1 MRFLYVKLTGY
12 IGLYNGLGINEIEID
27 FTKCKNKITVI
38 SGPNGVGKST
48 IINALSLLP
57 DSNDNF
63 VPTMNASKFI
73 RLTDG
78 ENLYEIYITHPLDKH
93 NSRATSKASI
103 TKNGVELNSNG
114 NISSYKEV
122 IFSEFDMDA
131 NYIALSKISGDNRG
145 LADKKPAERKKIMS
159 SLIAS
164 LDTYN
169 NIYKVL
175 NKKANI
181 FKSHFTSLANKIKG
195 AGDEN
200 SLRSSLSA
208 LEEKEIRLSQAIDK
222 AKEQITESK
231 TILSMNDPNGSM
243 QTQYHEVV
251 EAMNSAQGV
260 MDLSYKKLC
269 RMFDNSKIDFMDR
282 DELEGIISN
291 LRQAITNNMKETEE
305 LKLKSEMIVS
315 LLASLSTDIDKLQ
328 IKIDGISSDIDQ
340 NIVDNINLYSSKVK
354 EIETSCARIGITD
367 MEDISKNEIEIMIT
381 VLIKIVRMIDVLYEV
396 MSTDQFAE
404 LYEYASKGIDIDN
417 EISGYQDN
425 IESIKKLIAE
435 IKEDLVKVNS
445 DIQIVEVLSNR
456 PDNCNDDNCHFV
468 KNALETLKLY
478 GTSIEDVYK
487 KRDNYNLLIKD
498 NQRLIAELEKIIE
511 DKKITRFN
519 LTKLGEIMSLIESN
533 RQILSKFSI
542 ASDIIDTN
550 RFLELIS
557 RENRFNN
564 LRDLDKYLELGNSLI
579 EYKSNLSILRNLEAK
594 MEINQR
600 NLVILHE
607 YEDELNRKLEEK
619 KSRNEEL
626 FKIRKDREFVD
637 GLIYSNTTKL
647 DTYEKILS
655 IYNEWKIS
663 ESDYKNYQAKAE
675 EIKNKFDSSLGI
687 LSKIEELQEF
697 INNTLLELKP
707 IAEQKKAIESQL
719 TLLDS
724 FKVEY
729 EMYKEKYEFVDK
741 LRTYSSPTKGSIQ
754 SLFMSIYMDKTL
766 SMVNQLLG
774 MIFNG
779 QYRIQQYVIDADEF
793 RIPFIG
799 NGMPVDDISSGS
811 TSQVCIMGMIIN
823 LVLADCSS
831 SKYNIVS
838 LDEIDGGLDH
848 VNRYLFVDV
857 LQKICD
863 ILNIEQLFIISHSV
877 ESALSNVDVVLL
889 SDSQEYI
896 DQFSSANIIYRFS
909 NK

>member
-1 MRFLYVKLTGY
+1 MKFLYVKLTGY
-12 IGLYNGLGINEIEID
+12 IGLYNGLGINDIEID
-27 FTKCKNKITVI
+27 LTKCKNKIVVI
-38 SGPNGVGKST
+38 SGPNGVGKTT
-48 IINALSLLP
+48 IINAQSLLP
-57 DSNDNF
+57 DGNENF
-63 VPTMNASKFI
+63 VPTMSAAKFI

-78 ENLYEIYITHPLDKH
+78 ENLYEINITHPLDKH
-93 NSRATSKASI
+93 NNRAISKASI
-103 TKNGVELNSNG
+103 TKNGIELNANG
-114 NISSYKEV
+114 NISSYKEI

-145 LADKKPAERKKIMS
+145 LADKRPAERKKIMS

-164 LDTYN
+164 LEVYN
-169 NIYKVL
+169 NIYKIL

-195 AGDEN
+195 IGDET
-200 SLRSSLSA
+200 SLRTTLSA
-208 LEEKEIRLSQAIDK
+208 LEDKEIRLSQAIDK

-243 QTQYHEVV
+243 QNEYHSII
-251 EAMNSAQGV
+251 EAMNQAQID
-260 MDLSYKKLC
+260 MNITYKRLCQFFDSKNMKFIEREELDSLILSTEQ
-269 RMFDNSKIDFMDR
+269 M
-282 DELEGIISN
+282 IS
-291 LRQAITNNMKETEE
+291 NNMKEYEE
-305 LKLKSEMIVS
+305 LKLRSEMIIS
-315 LLASLSTDIDKLQ
+315 LLSSLNTDLDKLQ

-340 NIVDNINLYSSKVK
+340 NIVDNINLYSDKVK
-354 EIETSCARIGITD
+354 EIEGSCARIGITD

-381 VLIKIVRMIDVLYEV
+381 TVIRIVRMIDTLYEV
-396 MSTDQFAE
+396 MSTDQFVD
-404 LYEYASKGIDIDN
+404 LYKYASDNIDIDE
-417 EISGYQDN
+417 EIAGYQDN
-425 IESIKKLIAE
+425 IESIKKLITE
-435 IKEDLVKVNS
+435 IKEDLVKINS
-445 DIQIVEVLSNR
+445 DIQIVEVLSHR
-456 PDNCNDDNCHFV
+456 PDNCKDDNCHFV
-468 KNALETLKLY
+468 KNALKTLKLY
-478 GTSIEDVYK
+478 GSSIEDVIK
-487 KRDNYNLLIKD
+487 MRDNSNLMIKD
-498 NQRLIAELEKIIE
+498 YQKLISQLEKTIE
-511 DKKITRFN
+511 EKKITRFN
-519 LTKLGEIMSLIESN
+519 LIKLGEIMNLISSN
-533 RQILSKFSI
+533 HQILSKFSI
-542 ASDIIDTN
+542 TSDILDRN

-564 LRDLDKYLELGNSLI
+564 LRDLDQYLELGNSLI
-579 EYKSNLSILRNLEAK
+579 EYKSNLSVLRSLEAK
-594 MEINQR
+594 LEINQR
-600 NLVILHE
+600 NLAIFHE

-619 KSRNEEL
+619 KSKNEEL
-626 FKIRKDREFVD
+626 FKIRKDKEFVE
-637 GLIYSNTTKL
+637 GLISSNTSKL
-647 DTYEKILS
+647 DTYQRLSKLYDEWLLAEKG
-655 IYNEWKIS
+655 
-663 ESDYKNYQAKAE
+663 YKEYQSKSE
-675 EIKNKFDSSLGI
+675 EIKSKFDSSLGI

-707 IAEQKKAIESQL
+707 IAEQKKGIETQL
-719 TLLDS
+719 ALLDS

-729 EMYKEKYEFVDK
+729 EMYKEKYEYVDK

-779 QYRIQQYVIDADEF
+779 QYRIQQYIIDENEF

-799 NGMPVDDISSGS
+799 NGLTVDDISSGS

-823 LVLADCSS
+823 LVLASCSS

-896 DQFSSANIIYRFS
+896 DQFSNTNIIYQFS